1 MLKLPSHMKILVVD
15 DQKTMRRIIKNLIHQ
30 LNVTNV
36 DEASD
41 GQDALQKLLQNR
53 YDVILSDWNM
63 SPMTGLEFLQY
74 VRRDATYRHKQTPFI
89 MITAETR
96 PENIEEAV
104 KSGVDNYITKPF
116 DADTLQTKVIQGII
130 KRKKGA

>member
-1 MLKLPSHMKILVVD
+1 MKILVVD
-15 DQKTMRRIIKNLIHQ
+15 DQKTMRRIVKNLMNQ
-30 LNVTNV
+30 LGVANV
-36 DEASD
+36 DEAID
-41 GQDALQKLLQNR
+41 GQSALQKLVQNR

-63 SPMTGLEFLQY
+63 EPMTGLEFLQY
-74 VRRDATYRHKQTPFI
+74 VRRDATYRHKHTPFI

-96 PENIEEAV
+96 PENIQEAI

-130 KRKKGA
+130 KRKKAG